1 MGAGMASRLTESGY
15 EVTVYNRTRSKAE
28 EVAELGAKIADSP
41 ADAASEAD
49 VVMMSLADQHVVET
63 IVFGDDGVAS
73 ALPAGSYLVDMST
86 VPPGFARELGER
98 ARAAGHRPLDAC
110 VLGAPSMPAR
120 ASCGDGRRR

>member
-1 MGAGMASRLTESGY
+1 
-15 EVTVYNRTRSKAE
+15 
-28 EVAELGAKIADSP
+28 
-41 ADAASEAD
+41 
-49 VVMMSLADQHVVET
+49 MMSLADQHVVET

-110 VLGAPSMPAR
+110 VLGALPCPLGR
-120 ASCGDGRRR
+120 AAGDGRRR